1 MATSRQE
8 TSGGPYQYPVQ
19 SFDEWIERERKGMDW
34 PILEADKTM
43 WDLSKEKGLLG
54 THEDITEAL
63 AQYASFPIHILD
75 DLETKI
81 DRLQER
87 LDEYAV
93 QVVTE
98 DGRSS
103 RLQNELFHSPA
114 TGPVVFKPVMQ
125 RAANSDMVKAHRV
138 QEKDNNTELRALI
151 LGSKARSMEMMSY
164 PGFNRNE
171 LNELPHG
178 LEAPQILDRV
188 TRAQDYNAGFNKF
201 WKKLFLSEASVAV
214 MQDMF
219 WWLFLDKYEPG
230 KEEDKKKLFNRVADS
245 FVALFVS
252 VNPEI
257 KDKFFAVY
265 ADCLAQALFAAY
277 WEAFIDSHH
286 HLGDRFRQHVASVCS
301 ELIAGVK
308 PKPLSWKH
316 WDVKR
321 LQPKSMNK
329 EKEEDKHR
337 VVLIK
342 EGQINKDADFSVN
355 LDILDETDS
364 LNDGSTVSREMTLA
378 NKSLRFQPTNVEGAQ
393 AVESHQ
399 IGPGPDFERVLFNIK
414 GRSPLVAHYLH
425 MRQLAGNKN
434 VGRHVRRTEIE
445 KLPPP
450 APTYREVIKDSNR
463 MAKALSTEYQKI
475 SDILSKELAAIEKQR
490 AQQTR
495 EIEALKSQILQ
506 RSFDTKILSEKIL
519 DFRES
524 GNKSFQN
531 ILDISEYT
539 AVGKGKEGI
548 LTLMKQEKA
557 GLAKARPHSRK
568 TESYTTGSSQADEEE
583 DDEEQDV
590 DDETDDGT

>member
-1 MATSRQE
+1 MSSSRKRNKE
-8 TSGGPYQYPVQ
+8 DSYEYPVQ
-19 SFDEWIERERKGMDW
+19 SFEEWLERERSGMDW
-34 PILEADKTM
+34 PILEMDKMTL
-43 WDLSKEKGLLG
+43 DLKTDKGLLG
-54 THEDITEAL
+54 THAEIVEAL
-63 AQYASFPIHILD
+63 SEYASFPIHILD
-75 DLETKI
+75 NLEAKV

-87 LDEYAV
+87 LDIYAT
-93 QVVTE
+93 QVVTA

-114 TGPVVFKPVMQ
+114 AVMQ

-138 QEKDNNTELRALI
+138 QEKDNSTELRALI
-151 LGSKARSMEMMSY
+151 LGSKARSLEVMSY
-164 PGFNRNE
+164 PGFNKNE
-171 LNELPHG
+171 LTELPHG

-219 WWLFLDKYEPG
+219 WWFFIDKYEP
-230 KEEDKKKLFNRVADS
+230 KREEEKKKIFNRIADS

-257 KDKFFAVY
+257 KDKFFVVY
-265 ADCLAQALFAAY
+265 ADCLAQAIFAAY

-286 HLGDRFRQHVASVCS
+286 QLGDRFKQNIASICS
-301 ELIAGVK
+301 ELTAGVK

-342 EGQINKDADFSVN
+342 EGHINKDADFSINV
-355 LDILDETDS
+355 DIPDESDS
-364 LNDGSTVSREMTLA
+364 LANELGSTVSREMTLL
-378 NKSLRFQPTNVEGAQ
+378 NKGHRFPQTIATNVEGAHTE
-393 AVESHQ
+393 VESHQ

-425 MRQLAGNKN
+425 MRQLAGNQN
-434 VGRHVRRTEIE
+434 VGRNVRRTEVE

-463 MAKALSTEYQKI
+463 MAKAMSSEYQKI
-475 SDILSKELAAIEKQR
+475 SDILNKELAAIEKQR
-490 AQQTR
+490 AQQAR
-495 EIEALKSQILQ
+495 EIEALKTQILQ
-506 RSFDTKILSEKIL
+506 RSYDTKILSEKIL

-524 GNKSFQN
+524 GNRN
-531 ILDISEYT
+531 YHNVLDLNDY
-539 AVGKGKEGI
+539 VKGKEGI
-548 LTLMKQEKA
+548 VTIMKQDKS
-557 GLAKARPHSRK
+557 GPARTRPRSMK
-568 TESYTTGSSQADEEE
+568 TESSAEDGEDENEE
-583 DDEEQDV
+583 DPDLDE
-590 DDETDDGT
+590 GT

>member
-1 MATSRQE
+1 MTWPVVE
-8 TSGGPYQYPVQ
+8 TEQTT
-19 SFDEWIERERKGMDW
+19 F
-34 PILEADKTM
+34 
-43 WDLSKEKGLLG
+43 DLSAEKGLLG
-54 THEDITEAL
+54 THADIVDAL
-63 AQYASFPIHILD
+63 AEYAAFPIHILD
-75 DLETKI
+75 RLEAKI
-81 DRLQER
+81 DCLQNR
-87 LDEYAV
+87 LDEYAT
-93 QVVTE
+93 QVVTD

-114 TGPVVFKPVMQ
+114 AVMQ
-125 RAANSDMVKAHRV
+125 RAANSDMVKSHRV
-138 QEKDNNTELRALI
+138 QEKDNSDELRALI
-151 LGSKARSMEMMSY
+151 LGSKARSLEMMSY
-164 PGFNRNE
+164 PGFSRNE
-171 LNELPHG
+171 LTELPHG
-178 LEAPQILDRV
+178 LESPQILDRV
-188 TRAQDYNAGFNKF
+188 TRAQDFNAGFNKF

-219 WWLFLDKYEPG
+219 WWFFLDRYEPR
-230 KEEDKKKLFNRVADS
+230 KEEEKKKIFNRIADS

-265 ADCLAQALFAAY
+265 ADCLAQAVFAAY

-286 HLGDRFRQHVASVCS
+286 QLADRFKQNIASVCS
-301 ELIAGVK
+301 ELVAGVK

-342 EGQINKDADFSVN
+342 EGHINQDADFSIQV
-355 LDILDETDS
+355 DIPDENDS
-364 LNDGSTVSREMTLA
+364 LANELGSTVSRDLTLA
-378 NKSLRFQPTNVEGAQ
+378 NKSLRFPHTTEGAK
-393 AVESHQ
+393 ADVESHQ

-425 MRQLAGNKN
+425 MRQLAGNQN
-434 VGRHVRRTEIE
+434 IGRHVRRTEIE

-475 SDILSKELAAIEKQR
+475 SEMLNKEVAAIEKQR
-490 AQQTR
+490 AQQAR

-506 RSFDTKILSEKIL
+506 RNFDTKILSEKIL
-519 DFRES
+519 DFR
-524 GNKSFQN
+524 
-531 ILDISEYT
+531 
-539 AVGKGKEGI
+539 GKEGI
-548 LTLMKQEKA
+548 ITLMKQ
-557 GLAKARPHSRK
+557 AKQGPVRARPKSFK
-568 TESYTTGSSQADEEE
+568 TESGSSASIGEGRENEDEDG
-583 DDEEQDV
+583 DDEESDG
-590 DDETDDGT
+590 ET

>member
-1 MATSRQE
+1 MSSSRKRNKE
-8 TSGGPYQYPVQ
+8 DSFEYPVQ
-19 SFDEWIERERKGMDW
+19 SFEEWLERERSGMDW
-34 PILEADKTM
+34 PIVEMDKMTL
-43 WDLSKEKGLLG
+43 DLKTDKGLLG
-54 THEDITEAL
+54 THAEIVEAL
-63 AQYASFPIHILD
+63 SEYASFPIHILD
-75 DLETKI
+75 NLEAKV

-87 LDEYAV
+87 LDLYAT
-93 QVVTE
+93 QVVTD

-114 TGPVVFKPVMQ
+114 AVMQ

-138 QEKDNNTELRALI
+138 QEKDNSTELRALI
-151 LGSKARSMEMMSY
+151 LGSKARSLEVMSY
-164 PGFNRNE
+164 PGFNKNE
-171 LNELPHG
+171 LTELPHG

-188 TRAQDYNAGFNKF
+188 TRAQDFNAGFNKF

-219 WWLFLDKYEPG
+219 WWFFIDKYEP
-230 KEEDKKKLFNRVADS
+230 KREEEKKKIFNRIADS

-257 KDKFFAVY
+257 KDKFFVVY
-265 ADCLAQALFAAY
+265 ADCLAQAIFAAY

-286 HLGDRFRQHVASVCS
+286 QLGDRFKQNIASICS
-301 ELIAGVK
+301 ELTAGVK

-342 EGQINKDADFSVN
+342 EGHINKDADFSINV
-355 LDILDETDS
+355 DIPDESDS
-364 LNDGSTVSREMTLA
+364 LANELGSTVSREMTLL
-378 NKSLRFQPTNVEGAQ
+378 NKGHRFPQTIATNVEGAQ
-393 AVESHQ
+393 TEVESHQ

-425 MRQLAGNKN
+425 MRQLAGNQN
-434 VGRHVRRTEIE
+434 IGRNVRRTEVE

-463 MAKALSTEYQKI
+463 MAKAMSTEYQKI
-475 SDILSKELAAIEKQR
+475 SDILNKELAAIEKQR
-490 AQQTR
+490 AQQAR

-506 RSFDTKILSEKIL
+506 RSYDTKILSEKIL

-524 GNKSFQN
+524 GNRN
-531 ILDISEYT
+531 YHNVLDFNDY
-539 AVGKGKEGI
+539 VKGKEGI
-548 LTLMKQEKA
+548 VTIMKQDKA
-557 GLAKARPHSRK
+557 GRARTRPRSMK
-568 TESYTTGSSQADEEE
+568 TESSAEEE
-583 DDEEQDV
+583 GEDENEEDPA
-590 DDETDDGT
+590 DLDEGT

>member
-1 MATSRQE
+1 MSSSRKRNKE
-8 TSGGPYQYPVQ
+8 DSYEYPVQ
-19 SFDEWIERERKGMDW
+19 SFEEWLERERSGMDW
-34 PILEADKTM
+34 PILEMDKMTL
-43 WDLSKEKGLLG
+43 DLKTDKGLLG
-54 THEDITEAL
+54 THAEIVEAL
-63 AQYASFPIHILD
+63 SEYASFPIHILD
-75 DLETKI
+75 NLEAKV

-87 LDEYAV
+87 LDIYAT
-93 QVVTE
+93 QVVTA

-114 TGPVVFKPVMQ
+114 AVMQ

-138 QEKDNNTELRALI
+138 QEKDNSTELRALI
-151 LGSKARSMEMMSY
+151 LGSKARSLEVMSY
-164 PGFNRNE
+164 PGFNKNE
-171 LNELPHG
+171 LTELPHG

-219 WWLFLDKYEPG
+219 WWFFIDKYEP
-230 KEEDKKKLFNRVADS
+230 KREEEKKKIFNRIADS

-257 KDKFFAVY
+257 KDKFFVVY
-265 ADCLAQALFAAY
+265 ADCLAQAIFAAY

-286 HLGDRFRQHVASVCS
+286 QLGDRFKQNIASICS
-301 ELIAGVK
+301 ELTAGVK

-342 EGQINKDADFSVN
+342 EGHINKDADFSINV
-355 LDILDETDS
+355 DIPDESDS
-364 LNDGSTVSREMTLA
+364 LANELGSTVSREMTLL
-378 NKSLRFQPTNVEGAQ
+378 NKGHRFPQTIATNVEGAHTE
-393 AVESHQ
+393 VESHQ

-425 MRQLAGNKN
+425 MRQLAGNQN
-434 VGRHVRRTEIE
+434 VGRNVRRTEVE

-463 MAKALSTEYQKI
+463 MAKAMSSEYQKI
-475 SDILSKELAAIEKQR
+475 SDILNKELAAIEKQR
-490 AQQTR
+490 AQQAR
-495 EIEALKSQILQ
+495 EIEALKTQILQ
-506 RSFDTKILSEKIL
+506 RSYDTKILSEKIL
-519 DFRES
+519 DFR
-524 GNKSFQN
+524 
-531 ILDISEYT
+531 
-539 AVGKGKEGI
+539 GKEGI
-548 LTLMKQEKA
+548 VTIMKQDKS
-557 GLAKARPHSRK
+557 GPARTRPRSMK
-568 TESYTTGSSQADEEE
+568 TESSAEDGEDENEE
-583 DDEEQDV
+583 DPDLDE
-590 DDETDDGT
+590 GT

>member
-1 MATSRQE
+1 MSSSRKRNKE
-8 TSGGPYQYPVQ
+8 DSFEYPVQ
-19 SFDEWIERERKGMDW
+19 SFEEWLERERSGMDW
-34 PILEADKTM
+34 PIVEMDKMTL
-43 WDLSKEKGLLG
+43 DLKTDKGLLG
-54 THEDITEAL
+54 THAEIVEAL
-63 AQYASFPIHILD
+63 SEYASFPIHILD
-75 DLETKI
+75 NLEAKV

-87 LDEYAV
+87 LDLYAT
-93 QVVTE
+93 QVVTD

-114 TGPVVFKPVMQ
+114 AGPVVYKPVMQ

-138 QEKDNNTELRALI
+138 QEKDNSTELRALI
-151 LGSKARSMEMMSY
+151 LGSKARSLEVMSY
-164 PGFNRNE
+164 PGFNKNE
-171 LNELPHG
+171 LTELPHG

-188 TRAQDYNAGFNKF
+188 TRAQDFNAGFNKF

-219 WWLFLDKYEPG
+219 WWFFIDKYEP
-230 KEEDKKKLFNRVADS
+230 KREEEKKKIFNRIADS

-257 KDKFFAVY
+257 KDKFFVVY
-265 ADCLAQALFAAY
+265 ADCLAQAIFAAY

-286 HLGDRFRQHVASVCS
+286 QLGDRFKQNIASICS
-301 ELIAGVK
+301 ELTAGVK

-342 EGQINKDADFSVN
+342 EGHINKDADFSINV
-355 LDILDETDS
+355 DIPDESDS
-364 LNDGSTVSREMTLA
+364 LANELGSTVSREMTLL
-378 NKSLRFQPTNVEGAQ
+378 NKGHRFPQTIATNVEGAQ
-393 AVESHQ
+393 TEVESHQ

-425 MRQLAGNKN
+425 MRQLAGNQN
-434 VGRHVRRTEIE
+434 IGRNVRRTEVE

-463 MAKALSTEYQKI
+463 MAKAMSTEYQKI
-475 SDILSKELAAIEKQR
+475 SDILNKELAAIEKQR
-490 AQQTR
+490 AQQAR

-506 RSFDTKILSEKIL
+506 RSYDTKILSEKIL

-524 GNKSFQN
+524 GNRN
-531 ILDISEYT
+531 YHNVLDFNDY
-539 AVGKGKEGI
+539 VKGKEGI
-548 LTLMKQEKA
+548 VTIMKQDKA
-557 GLAKARPHSRK
+557 GRARTRPRSMK
-568 TESYTTGSSQADEEE
+568 TESSAEEE
-583 DDEEQDV
+583 GEDENEEDPA
-590 DDETDDGT
+590 DLDEGT

>member
-1 MATSRQE
+1 MSSSRKRNKE
-8 TSGGPYQYPVQ
+8 DSYEYPVQ
-19 SFDEWIERERKGMDW
+19 SFEEWLERERSGMDW
-34 PILEADKTM
+34 PILEMDKMTL
-43 WDLSKEKGLLG
+43 DLKTDKGLLG
-54 THEDITEAL
+54 THAEIVEAL
-63 AQYASFPIHILD
+63 SEYASFPIHILD
-75 DLETKI
+75 NLEAKV

-87 LDEYAV
+87 LDIYAT
-93 QVVTE
+93 QVVTA

-114 TGPVVFKPVMQ
+114 AVMQ

-138 QEKDNNTELRALI
+138 QEKDNSTELRALI
-151 LGSKARSMEMMSY
+151 LGSKARSLEVMSY
-164 PGFNRNE
+164 PGFNKNE
-171 LNELPHG
+171 LTELPHG

-188 TRAQDYNAGFNKF
+188 TRAQDFNAGFNKF

-219 WWLFLDKYEPG
+219 WWFFIDKYEP
-230 KEEDKKKLFNRVADS
+230 KREEEKKKIFNRIADS

-257 KDKFFAVY
+257 KDKFFVVY
-265 ADCLAQALFAAY
+265 ADCLAQAIFAAY

-286 HLGDRFRQHVASVCS
+286 QLGDRFKQNIASICS
-301 ELIAGVK
+301 ELTAGVK

-342 EGQINKDADFSVN
+342 EGHINKDADFSINV
-355 LDILDETDS
+355 DIPDESDS
-364 LNDGSTVSREMTLA
+364 LANELGSTVSREMTLL
-378 NKSLRFQPTNVEGAQ
+378 NKGHRFPQTIATNVEGAHTE
-393 AVESHQ
+393 VESHQ

-425 MRQLAGNKN
+425 MRQLAGNQN
-434 VGRHVRRTEIE
+434 VGRNVRRTEVE

-463 MAKALSTEYQKI
+463 MAKAMSSEYQKI
-475 SDILSKELAAIEKQR
+475 SDILNKELAAIEKQR
-490 AQQTR
+490 AQQAR
-495 EIEALKSQILQ
+495 EIEALKTQILQ
-506 RSFDTKILSEKIL
+506 RSYDTKILSEKIL

-524 GNKSFQN
+524 GNRN
-531 ILDISEYT
+531 YHNVLDLNDY
-539 AVGKGKEGI
+539 VKGKEGI
-548 LTLMKQEKA
+548 VTIMKQDKS
-557 GLAKARPHSRK
+557 GPARTRPRSMK
-568 TESYTTGSSQADEEE
+568 TESSAEDENEE
-583 DDEEQDV
+583 DPDLDE
-590 DDETDDGT
+590 GT